1 MNRLS
6 LILLIVV
13 LGLAVGCR
21 RINPPGGASG
31 SRAEAARKK
40 AESPAIAAVDGAA
53 EAEARSNPAFAHGG
67 SGLFSRAIAIVPQG
81 AASQPISNASTPPE
95 RKTIIESP
103 PPTASIVIELQPKV
117 PPRAGPSPI
126 IHARVSSF
134 VPAANESEA
143 DEEAI
148 NAARDLVEKKLAE
161 LDPPVKY
168 RPSANEVKNEFLRRD
183 SRSVTTLKE
192 ATGPRR
198 RGDSQGAQGATP
210 PESGRDRP
218 TGQRGIRCGSNG
230 RPGAAFTHP
239 RSSAAIRFASSAASR
254 SSPWRVSS
262 SFALMSGPRAT

>member
-1 MNRLS
+1 MAGQS
-6 LILLIVV
+6 LRGPGSESPGRRKASAPATRKADLALAQCFVSEARDESAFANS
-13 LGLAVGCR
+13 LDCCARPGCGLR
-21 RINPPGGASG
+21 HINPPGGASG

-40 AESPAIAAVDGAA
+40 AESLAIAAVDGAA

-95 RKTIIESP
+95 RKAIIESP
-103 PPTASIVIELQPKV
+103 PPTASIVIELQPKA

-192 ATGPRR
+192 TTGPR
-198 RGDSQGAQGATP
+198 A
-210 PESGRDRP
+210 E
-218 TGQRGIRCGSNG
+218 
-230 RPGAAFTHP
+230 
-239 RSSAAIRFASSAASR
+239 AIAGCSR
-254 SSPWRVSS
+254 SN
-262 SFALMSGPRAT
+262 FT